1 MESTERSLKVSPQ
14 SKILAE
20 VGSVTELEKFKI
32 KSENMSQILFQGKLS
47 NFSFFPTALFNN
59 TSPYLS
65 PIAILYIAVSVKCC
79 ILVCSTFHG
88 FFLKLNSLR
97 SRAGQFR
104 RKSNEN
110 EITCHMCH
118 MIDHMINVINM
129 PERIIEKLKLT
140 CNLKNLPGV
149 PFYNCTRV

>member
-1 MESTERSLKVSPQ
+1 M
-14 SKILAE
+14 
-20 VGSVTELEKFKI
+20 
-32 KSENMSQILFQGKLS
+32 
-47 NFSFFPTALFNN
+47 
-59 TSPYLS
+59 
-65 PIAILYIAVSVKCC
+65 
-79 ILVCSTFHG
+79 
-88 FFLKLNSLR
+88 NSLR

-129 PERIIEKLKLT
+129 PERIIEKLKMT

-149 PFYNCTRV
+149 PFYNCTSVWLLYQVLMLPKEYFLSLKMGVIFISEGNFHISIKFYSISCCSHPWRIFYLTESVSLWSWINHFN

>member
-1 MESTERSLKVSPQ
+1 MKICHKYFSTDFQTYRS
-14 SKILAE
+14 
-20 VGSVTELEKFKI
+20 
-32 KSENMSQILFQGKLS
+32 FQLP
-47 NFSFFPTALFNN
+47 FPTTCLLIPALLQF
-59 TSPYLS
+59 
-65 PIAILYIAVSVKCC
+65 YIFRYQLKCC

-88 FFLKLNSLR
+88 FFFLKFNSLR

-149 PFYNCTRV
+149 PFYNCTRVWLLDQVLLRENWYFILENGRNFHKRRQFSYFN